1 MGVILIYLMFYH
13 TRLGDYPVV
22 EYIKGID
29 DVDEKAE
36 IDDTLQMIR
45 EHGAKYL
52 ISGSED
58 TKRIE
63 QGLYEIR
70 RLGIASTTSTA
81 RGTWYICSMPARNRR
96 TRPKKETR
104 SSPVRGDERLNDPR
118 RKRSERDG
126 QS

>member
-1 MGVILIYLMFYH
+1 MILIYLMFYR
-13 TRLGDYPVV
+13 TRRGDYPVV

-70 RLGIASTTSTA
+70 KAGHRIYYIYRKGNMVYLLHACKKQKNKAEEGDKELARARRREIERST
-81 RGTWYICSMPARNRR
+81 
-96 TRPKKETR
+96 KE
-104 SSPVRGDERLNDPR
+104 E
-118 RKRSERDG
+118 K
-126 QS
+126 